1 MEDCRIQGVF
11 GSVLIFWKKE
21 MKYRKMISIGVL
33 LLGLDLLTKW
43 LFYDLQLRKELPFLH
58 PTLNTGIS
66 RGIKI
71 YLPFVILIS
80 FIGIGL
86 FFWLWRQKKFGNLV
100 FLLFLAGTLG
110 NLIDRVF
117 LAGVRDF
124 ISIGSF
130 PVFNLADCFLTL
142 AVGIL
147 CRNEIFPLQLKKKTV
162 SSDKV

>member
-1 MEDCRIQGVF
+1 
-11 GSVLIFWKKE
+11 
-21 MKYRKMISIGVL
+21 MKYRKMTSIGVL

-43 LFYDLQLRKELPFLH
+43 LFYDLQLGKELPFLH

-80 FIGIGL
+80 FVGIGL

-110 NLIDRVF
+110 NLVDRVF
-117 LAGVRDF
+117 LAGVSDF
-124 ISIGSF
+124 ISIGCF
-130 PVFNLADCFLTL
+130 PFFYLAFCFVKI
-142 AVGIL
+142 AVV
-147 CRNEIFPLQLKKKTV
+147 IFCLY
-162 SSDKV
+162 